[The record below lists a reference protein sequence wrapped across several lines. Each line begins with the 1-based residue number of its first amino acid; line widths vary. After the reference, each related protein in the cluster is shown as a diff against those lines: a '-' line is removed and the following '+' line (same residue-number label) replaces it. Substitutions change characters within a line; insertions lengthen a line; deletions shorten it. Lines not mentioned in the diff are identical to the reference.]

1 MAWQV
6 WHCKKEDHCVPNLKL
21 HDGVVLPHPFFV
33 LAPMDDVTD
42 TVFRQIVADNAAP
55 DLYFTEFVNV
65 DGLQSPGRP
74 KLLPKLEYTASEQ
87 PIIAQLWGKNPENYF
102 KSAKDLVRMGFAGV
116 DINMGCPAKPIIKNG
131 CCSALINNR
140 ELAKEI
146 ILATQRG
153 VKEALEEEART
164 GDTASGQGTAKA
176 PRHFP
181 VSVKTRLGFSK
192 KDYTWHEMLLG
203 TKLNMLTIHGR
214 TTAEM
219 SKVPAD
225 WDAIGHIA
233 KLRTSLSPETLIV
246 GNGDVI
252 SRSQGL
258 ELAEKHGLD
267 GIMIGRGIF
276 HDPFVFST
284 DSKWLDYTKQQKLDL
299 YTKHVKLFTETW
311 PNNERNI
318 HMLNKFCKVYIE
330 GFPGAKELRE
340 KLMNAESAEELLSML
355 DRA

>member
-1 MAWQV
+1 MDLRK
-6 WHCKKEDHCVPNLKL
+6 HSK
-21 HDGVVLPHPFFV
+21 PFFI

-42 TVFRQIVADNAAP
+42 SVFRQIVAGNAAP

-74 KLLPKLEYTASEQ
+74 KILPKLEYTAVEK
-87 PIIAQLWGKNPENYF
+87 PLIAQLWGKTPENYY
-102 KSAKDLVRMGFAGV
+102 KSARDLVRMGFAGV

-146 ILATQRG
+146 ISSTQQG
-153 VKEALEEEART
+153 VIDELKE
-164 GDTASGQGTAKA
+164 QGISEN
-176 PRHFP
+176 PHHHFP
-181 VSVKTRLGFSK
+181 VSVKTRLGFNK
-192 KDYTWHEMLLG
+192 LDYTWHEFLLQQN
-203 TKLNMLTIHGR
+203 LSMLTIHGR

-233 KLRTSLSPETLIV
+233 KIRTSLSPDTKIV
-246 GNGDVI
+246 GNGDVV
-252 SRSQGL
+252 SRAQGV
-258 ELAEKHGLD
+258 ELAKKHHLD

-276 HDPFVFST
+276 HDPFVFSK
-284 DSKWLDYTKQQKLDL
+284 DSKWADYSKQQKIDM
-299 YTKHVKLFTETW
+299 YTKHVKLFVKTW
-311 PNNERNI
+311 PDGQRNI

-330 GFPGAKELRE
+330 GFPGAKDLRE
-340 KLMNAESAEELLSML
+340 KLMDANSSQEIISILSIT
-355 DRA
+355 